1 VPAPIGHPPRAF
13 RALSVPTVGAVRP
26 LDQEGA
32 ASVEHAGLVLLV
44 ALLLIAGLAALGAGP
59 SGEGGRELGSALA
72 RKLRCAPRLPGPC
85 WRDPLTEAYGRP
97 LGGLVRALAPQS
109 HAIAPAGPAGLVPV
123 DFRYCRRASCA
134 VPSGHVGLTTSNRR
148 ITAFTSV
155 VDHRRSGGGVEVTYW
170 LYRPTLGWRRVVRR
184 ASATDVSTYAST
196 PLLETQNPRLVPLE
210 TLPGRN
216 HYDFPPAEEP
226 PWRWQVSSTYPG

>member
-1 VPAPIGHPPRAF
+1 M
-13 RALSVPTVGAVRP
+13 GAVRS

-32 ASVEHAGLVLLV
+32 ASVEHTGLVLLV

-97 LGGLVRALAPQS
+97 MGGLVRALAPGS
-109 HAIAPAGPAGLVPV
+109 SAIGPAGPAGLVPV

-134 VPSGHVGLTTSNRR
+134 VPGAQVGLTTSNRR

-155 VDHRRSGGGVEVTYW
+155 LDRRRSGGGVEVTYW
-170 LYRPTLGWRRVVRR
+170 LYRPTVGWQRVVRR
-184 ASATDVSTYAST
+184 ATPADVLAYAST
-196 PLLETQNPRLVPLE
+196 PLLEAQNPRLVPLE

-216 HYDFPPAEEP
+216 HYDFPPGEVP
-226 PWRWQVSSTYPG
+226 LWQWHVQSTYPG